1 LSRSAELPS
10 LAAKLESL
18 FQRRPGRP
26 YTNQEVSEGIRA
38 QAGPDG
44 TTVSASL
51 LQQLRSGAK
60 TNPTVNTVEAIA
72 AFFGVPA
79 SHFLSSAADGVL
91 PEERALL
98 ETMRDNDVRAVALR
112 ANGLSPDSLRM
123 VIGVIE
129 QARRLEQLDEK
140 DRSDT

>member
-1 LSRSAELPS
+1 MPNSAELPS
-10 LAAKLESL
+10 LAAKLEAL
-18 FQRRPGRP
+18 FRSRDRP
-26 YTNQEVSEGIRA
+26 YTNQEVSDGIRE
-38 QAGPDG
+38 QSGAGG

-79 SHFLSSAADGVL
+79 SHFLSNALEGVL

-98 ETMRDNDVRAVALR
+98 ETMRDADVRALALR

-129 QARRLEQLDEK
+129 QARRLEQLDATK
-140 DRSDT
+140 DLDI